1 MAAFHIENDKYQISS
16 LVLLKD
22 GLIVCKYINYK
33 QTNNSLNFGCNRII
47 NNEVI
52 MENVIQKAPWI
63 STSKYA
69 TQNLSL
75 NFDQGS
81 CWYINSRTLKCSFRA
96 SQRSICYFLNFKNFV
111 Y

>member
-1 MAAFHIENDKYQISS
+1 MPAFHIENDKYQISS

-33 QTNNSLNFGCNRII
+33 QTNNSLNFDCNRII
-47 NNEVI
+47 NNELI
-52 MENVIQKAPWI
+52 KENVIQKAPWI

-75 NFDQGS
+75 SFDQGS
-81 CWYINSRTLKCSFRA
+81 SWYINSSTLESSFRA
-96 SQRSICYFLNFKNFV
+96 SQRSMCNVFQF
-111 Y
+111 